1 MPQFARFECIDDTL
15 TIIDDTD
22 ILNSEIEDDSNSDL
36 DSDDKFEII
45 KSEESVTENN
55 ILDTDE
61 SQETAENIA
70 DTIKSIYMVPSQG
83 SKIKGVLRNAEVF
96 KSSKHN
102 ALRDDLTSTFR
113 RICMR

>member
-1 MPQFARFECIDDTL
+1 MYTPRPLIPQIARSECINDNL
-15 TIIDDTD
+15 TIINDTID
-22 ILNSEIEDDSNSDL
+22 KIDSEIENDSNYDL
-36 DSDDKFEII
+36 DSDEKFEII
-45 KSEESVTENN
+45 NNENN

-96 KSSKHN
+96 KSSMLK
-102 ALRDDLTSTFR
+102 T
-113 RICMR
+113 